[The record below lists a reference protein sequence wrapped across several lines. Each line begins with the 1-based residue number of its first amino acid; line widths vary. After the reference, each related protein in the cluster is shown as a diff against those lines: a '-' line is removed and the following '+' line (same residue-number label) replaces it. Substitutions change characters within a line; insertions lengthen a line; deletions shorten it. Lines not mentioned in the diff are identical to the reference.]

1 MEFGLAALD
10 LSLQPQLQT
19 VKRTT
24 WFIFLLL
31 FGVSCLDEPECYLLN
46 NNVTGIYFRVMGS
59 NRIDSLA
66 VRRFMINN
74 RLEPGELTW
83 DIPRDCV
90 KTFIQAP
97 LDYFNTQTTY
107 SFITSHHGVPGAEK
121 QLLLGYKVQAQ
132 FVSEECGPRYILSE
146 LHVQET
152 GFDSVRVVNA
162 DPSRDGNARN
172 IEIFR
177 CPFPDTVGITLHQ
190 LTLPATPGAQRSR
203 PAGADFDA
211 ILVDGLSAF
220 YENQR
225 ASTLHLPVNVNAES
239 TSYEFDFAG
248 DDPLL
253 NGTLSVDYTRTTETR
268 YRQCGPQTFITDLAI
283 ANTTGLDSVSIARD
297 NNGFPFTT
305 LTDPVQTNINIYR
318 CPPTNLM
325 QLGFRRVVA
334 GGTPQTAT
342 AQIESITTDYNS
354 EVYYEGVSTS
364 FVQLPLN
371 VDANSTVFTI
381 RFTDGTEENLT
392 VNYIVG
398 PPSRA
403 LFRNACSNIKAI
415 TSLTAGGTTGATTVT
430 NASVFYPPVS
440 NVTLQIE

>member
-46 NNVTGIYFRVMGS
+46 NNMTGISFRVMGS

-74 RLEPGELTW
+74 RLDPAELTW

-97 LDYFNTQTTY
+97 LDYFSTQTTY
-107 SFITSHHGVPGAEK
+107 SLITSLNGVPAEER
-121 QLLLGYKVQAQ
+121 QLVLGYKVQAQ
-132 FVSEECGPRYILSE
+132 FVSEECGPRYILSD
-146 LHVQET
+146 LHVQESA
-152 GFDSVRVVNA
+152 FDSVRIVNA
-162 DPSRDGNARN
+162 EPSRDGNVRN

-177 CPFPDTVGITLHQ
+177 CPSPDTVGIALHQ

-203 PAGADFDA
+203 PAAADFDA
-211 ILVDGLSAF
+211 VRVDGLTAF

-225 ASTLHLPVNVNAES
+225 AATLHLPVNKNAES
-239 TSYEFDFAG
+239 TTLEFDFAG
-248 DDPLL
+248 DDPLQ
-253 NGTLSVDYTRTTETR
+253 NGTLSINYTTTTETR
-268 YRQCGPQTFITDLAI
+268 YRQCGTQTFVTDLAVGN
-283 ANTTGLDSVSIARD
+283 ATGLDSVSIARD
-297 NNGFPFTT
+297 DNGFPFSTI
-305 LTDPVQTNINIYR
+305 TDPVQTNINIYR

-334 GGTPQTAT
+334 GGTPQTTSAE
-342 AQIESITTDYNS
+342 IESITTDYNS
-354 EVYYEGVSTS
+354 EVYYEGVTTS
-364 FVQLPLN
+364 SVQLPLN
-371 VDANSTVFTI
+371 VDATSTVFTI
-381 RFTDGTEENLT
+381 RFANGTEETLT
-392 VNYIVG
+392 VSYNVG
-398 PPSRA
+398 SPSRV
-403 LFRNACSNIKAI
+403 LFPQACSDIKVI
-415 TSLTAGGTTGATTVT
+415 TSLTVSGTTGTTTVP
-430 NASVFYPPVS
+430 NAAVFYPPVS
-440 NVTLQIE
+440 NVTLQIP